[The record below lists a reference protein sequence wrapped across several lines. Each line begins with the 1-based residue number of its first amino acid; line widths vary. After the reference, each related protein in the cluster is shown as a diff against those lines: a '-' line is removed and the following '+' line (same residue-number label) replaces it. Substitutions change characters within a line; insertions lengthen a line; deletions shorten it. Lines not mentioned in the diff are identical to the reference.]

1 MITDL
6 LNPGTFHGIKKSVPM
21 PPITGKDAAAERRIA
36 SVLVP
41 FLNVDPESLW
51 ILVPVFFD
59 PPTAAAAAVF
69 LRGCFQDGGPSYQPS
84 NIEIRS
90 C

>member
-1 MITDL
+1 
-6 LNPGTFHGIKKSVPM
+6 M
-21 PPITGKDAAAERRIA
+21 PRAAGNDAAAEMRIA

-51 ILVPVFFD
+51 ILEPVFFD
-59 PPTAAAAAVF
+59 PPTAAAAAAF
-69 LRGCFQDGGPSYQPS
+69 RRRCFRNGGPSYQLS
-84 NIEIRS
+84 NTEIRS

>member
-1 MITDL
+1 MSRAAG
-6 LNPGTFHGIKKSVPM
+6 N
-21 PPITGKDAAAERRIA
+21 DAVAERRIA

-51 ILVPVFFD
+51 ILEPVFFD
-59 PPTAAAAAVF
+59 PPTTAAVAAF
-69 LRGCFQDGGPSYQPS
+69 RGGCFRDGGPSFQPS
-84 NIEIRS
+84 NTEILS